1 MAAHG
6 GSDGFFVTR
15 DARDQRRAGHAVRVE
30 FLDPSRRER
39 LGRVRRFPA
48 ELAAQVRDGLRSA
61 TLGRQGGE
69 EAVREEV
76 TVSVVDHAAILLA
89 LRAHRIVSAMAATM
103 RLDHHLTHPIA
114 SRSGQS
120 VAHRQPQCPMAN
132 EIVIAA
138 GRSGGM

>member
-1 MAAHG
+1 
-6 GSDGFFVTR
+6 
-15 DARDQRRAGHAVRVE
+15 
-30 FLDPSRRER
+30 
-39 LGRVRRFPA
+39 
-48 ELAAQVRDGLRSA
+48 
-61 TLGRQGGE
+61 
-69 EAVREEV
+69 
-76 TVSVVDHAAILLA
+76 VSVVDHAAILLA

-138 GRSGGM
+138 GRSGGTSSGERTSSMSMIVEERVRN